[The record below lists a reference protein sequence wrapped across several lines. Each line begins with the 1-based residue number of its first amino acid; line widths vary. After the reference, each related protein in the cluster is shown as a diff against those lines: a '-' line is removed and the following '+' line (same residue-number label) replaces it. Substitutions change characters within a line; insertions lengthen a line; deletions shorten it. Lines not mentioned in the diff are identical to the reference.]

1 MGMNALSKIGA
12 TVLLAAL
19 SACSGEWGPAPPPKP
34 KQPSVLDRAA
44 EPLVKDLGGTIGPQ
58 GGIVFQGQ
66 PPK

>member
-1 MGMNALSKIGA
+1 MNMLSRIVVA
-12 TVLLAAL
+12 VLLAAL
-19 SACSGEWGPAPPPKP
+19 SACSGERGPAPLPKP

-44 EPLVKDLGGTIGPQ
+44 EPLVKDLGGTVGPQ